1 MTDGSDAGPPVGG
14 RGRGR
19 AGSDA
24 LSWDLVV
31 PVKRLDE
38 AKSRLDGVDSA
49 CRRRLALSFALDA
62 VDAALA
68 ATRVGRV
75 LVVTADPLAAAELG
89 LRGAVIVDETHGPGL
104 NPAIEAGVAAVRQQD
119 PLRRVAAM
127 TGDLP
132 AASGA
137 EIDRVL
143 AEAEGHSR
151 AVLADAEGTGT
162 VLLTA
167 NPVAGKE
174 APCPVRLRPLFG
186 EGSFVRHLRA
196 GHVALTGDHP
206 GLRRDVDTCADLEA
220 ARRLGV
226 GGMTEEALNGLVS
239 V

>member
-1 MTDGSDAGPPVGG
+1 MTDKADTGPPVGG

-19 AGSDA
+19 AGPDA
-24 LSWDLVV
+24 LLWDLVV
-31 PVKRLDE
+31 PVKRLDV

-49 CRRRLALSFALDA
+49 CRRRFALSFALDA

-68 ATRVGRV
+68 ATRVRRV
-75 LVVTADPLAAAELG
+75 LVVTADPRAAAELG
-89 LRGAVIVDETHGPGL
+89 LRGAVIVDETRGPGL
-104 NPAIEAGVAAVRQQD
+104 NPAIEAGVAAVRQQE

-137 EIDRVL
+137 GIDRVL
-143 AEAEGHSR
+143 AAAEDHR
-151 AVLADAEGTGT
+151 LTVLADAEGTGT

-167 NPVAGKE
+167 NPALGQE
-174 APCPVRLRPLFG
+174 ATRPVRLRPLFG
-186 EGSFVRHLRA
+186 EGSFARHVQA

-206 GLRRDVDTCADLEA
+206 GLRRDVDTRADLEA

-226 GGMTEEALNGLVS
+226 GPMTEAALSGLVTA
-239 V
+239 